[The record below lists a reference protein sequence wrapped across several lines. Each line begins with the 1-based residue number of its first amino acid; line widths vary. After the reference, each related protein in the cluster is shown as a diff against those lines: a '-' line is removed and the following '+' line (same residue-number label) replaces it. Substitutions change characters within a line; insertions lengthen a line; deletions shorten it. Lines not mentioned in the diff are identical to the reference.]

1 MRISRDQMFMDVA
14 EVIAKR
20 STCLRNNVGAVIVDD
35 SHNIMAIG
43 YNGPASGCE
52 HCTISTCLGK
62 GCSRSMH
69 AEENAINRIAF
80 LKGEFSLYV
89 TVSPCISCAAK
100 IVESCKIKKVFYR
113 YAYRL
118 KDGINY
124 LLESKIQVYRV
135 LPSGEVIKETY
146 DD

>member
-1 MRISRDQMFMDVA
+1 MRISRDQMFMDIA

-20 STCLRNNVGAVIVDD
+20 STCLRNNVGAVIVE
-35 SHNIMAIG
+35 SHNIVAIG

-62 GCSRSMH
+62 GCSRSIH
-69 AEENAINRIAF
+69 AEENAINRLKY
-80 LKGEFSLYV
+80 LKGEFYLYV

-100 IVESCKIKKVFYR
+100 IVESRKIKKVFYR

-124 LLESKIQVYRV
+124 LLENDIQVFRV
-135 LPSGEVIKETY
+135 LPSGEILKEEH
-146 DD
+146 DDY